1 MVSPSANAP
10 STNSVSHSVL
20 VGAGEPFYFV
30 INEDYEWIAINLYGE
45 QVGPGYV
52 VDEGENITL
61 CMEDDSQLVSL
72 WQTAYGDLSDAN
84 GNTLTAMDYISFQ
97 QPV

>member
-1 MVSPSANAP
+1 MKTSPMSLNADEVATLSGDISAAIP
-10 STNSVSHSVL
+10 AAGSLT
-20 VGAGEPFYFV
+20 GEPFYFV

-61 CMEDDSQLVSL
+61 CMEDESRSSSPCGRRP
-72 WQTAYGDLSDAN
+72 TAL
-84 GNTLTAMDYISFQ
+84 
-97 QPV
+97 